1 MKTTQYSEGGAFM
14 PIRTGMIRRILSLLL
29 TLCLLLSV
37 FPAAAEAAWKTQETP
52 YGAKLKAGT
61 VFYTNAELTE
71 ELGTLQK
78 GAVVEVSEIRD
89 RAARIVYT
97 VKEKTEKA
105 WVAGTDLI
113 LLSVATPTDLE
124 DLTRKEDVILSAP
137 AVPDEP
143 EKPADDEPAYDVIPG
158 GAGESSADS
167 DTNMQQEEDDI
178 MPGVILNGAAC
189 GGVEESS
196 PSQRLIVHYFF
207 PLGCSP
213 AVCWGVLALA
223 MDSRISVSAMVFFIW

>member
-37 FPAAAEAAWKTQETP
+37 FPVAAEASWKTQETP
-52 YGAKLKAGT
+52 YGAKLRAGT
-61 VFYTNAELTE
+61 VFYTNSEMTE

-89 RAARIVYT
+89 RAARILYT
-97 VKEKTEKA
+97 VKQKTEKA

-124 DLTRKEDVILSAP
+124 DLTRKEEVILSAP
-137 AVPDEP
+137 AVPEEDEGTEEEP
-143 EKPADDEPAYDVIPG
+143 VTEPVETAEPAPVAEPVE
-158 GAGESSADS
+158 A
-167 DTNMQQEEDDI
+167 
-178 MPGVILNGAAC
+178 P
-189 GGVEESS
+189 VEE
-196 PSQRLIVHYFF
+196 PK
-207 PLGCSP
+207 
-213 AVCWGVLALA
+213 AE
-223 MDSRISVSAMVFFIW
+223 